1 MSKQTA
7 LLLGL
12 ALVCSILLI
21 GASSVNAWKFA
32 AVGDIECKSAVKV
45 INSIKTNTPD
55 VKRVLLLGDLGY
67 SSTSK
72 CIKDA
77 CDKALLNCLPT
88 VGNHDK
94 TSDVK
99 KVWGKGDSV
108 GTYQTN
114 NVRFLSINTEMS
126 IKDVKSKVNSLLN
139 KYKNDTTINFIIPY
153 EHKPFVTNK
162 GAHHSESDAKGYRT
176 ALVPLFVNNGKVQLV
191 LFGHNHNF
199 LQCSSNNISF
209 ITIGTGGRDPYPIGS
224 GTDDN
229 CHNGITGTDGYIEL
243 DVNGVSMVGVWK
255 DLNGGIREETTFS
268 IIK

>member
-153 EHKPFVTNK
+153 EHKPFVKVHTILK
-162 GAHHSESDAKGYRT
+162 VMLRVIE
-176 ALVPLFVNNGKVQLV
+176 PL
-191 LFGHNHNF
+191 
-199 LQCSSNNISF
+199 
-209 ITIGTGGRDPYPIGS
+209 
-224 GTDDN
+224 
-229 CHNGITGTDGYIEL
+229 
-243 DVNGVSMVGVWK
+243 
-255 DLNGGIREETTFS
+255 
-268 IIK
+268 